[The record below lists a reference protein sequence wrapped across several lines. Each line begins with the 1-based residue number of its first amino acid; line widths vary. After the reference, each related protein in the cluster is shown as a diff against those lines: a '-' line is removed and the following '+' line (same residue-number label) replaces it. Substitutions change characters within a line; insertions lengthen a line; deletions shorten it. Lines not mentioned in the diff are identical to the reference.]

1 MCEDVGRDWQ
11 AKELC
16 GESGRPFQRPVDSR
30 VRLSTWRGVRRDE
43 SDGVGTR
50 KAPQRPAGGS
60 LLTGGEFM
68 KLVPVAACFI
78 TALFV
83 IWEAIEFASHR
94 HGAITAKVTR
104 LVASLLMFVPAG
116 FLAHSLG

>member
-1 MCEDVGRDWQ
+1 MLKVHVDGCFPVSAWEVVGLCVRHAALAVGQ
-11 AKELC
+11 ATKVVVTTFALL
-16 GESGRPFQRPVDSR
+16 GVFA
-30 VRLSTWRGVRRDE
+30 TWD
-43 SDGVGTR
+43 
-50 KAPQRPAGGS
+50 AAGGS

-83 IWEAIEFASHR
+83 IWEAIEFISHK
-94 HGAITAKVTR
+94 HGDVAAKVTR

>member
-1 MCEDVGRDWQ
+1 MLKVHVGGCFPVSAWEVVD
-11 AKELC
+11 LC
-16 GESGRPFQRPVDSR
+16 
-30 VRLSTWRGVRRDE
+30 VRHAALAVAQVTKVVVTTFALLGVLATWDAAE
-43 SDGVGTR
+43 
-50 KAPQRPAGGS
+50 GS

-68 KLVPVAACFI
+68 KLVPVAACLI

-83 IWEAIEFASHR
+83 IWEAIEFASNR
-94 HGAITAKVTR
+94 RGAITAKVTR

>member
-1 MCEDVGRDWQ
+1 MLKVHVDDCFPVSAWEVVNLCVRHAALAVGQ
-11 AKELC
+11 AAKVVITTFALL
-16 GESGRPFQRPVDSR
+16 GVFA
-30 VRLSTWRGVRRDE
+30 TWDAAE
-43 SDGVGTR
+43 
-50 KAPQRPAGGS
+50 GS

-68 KLVPVAACFI
+68 KLVPVAACSVA
-78 TALFV
+78 ALFV
-83 IWEAIEFASHR
+83 IWEAIELAFHR

>member
-1 MCEDVGRDWQ
+1 MLKVHVDGCFPVSAWEVV
-11 AKELC
+11 ELC
-16 GESGRPFQRPVDSR
+16 ARHAALAVGQATKVVVTTFALLGVFA
-30 VRLSTWRGVRRDE
+30 TWDAAE
-43 SDGVGTR
+43 
-50 KAPQRPAGGS
+50 GS

-68 KLVPVAACFI
+68 KIVPVAACFV

-83 IWEAIEFASHR
+83 IWETIEFISHR
-94 HGAITAKVTR
+94 HGAIAAKVTR

>member
-1 MCEDVGRDWQ
+1 MLKVHVDGCFPVSAWEVV
-11 AKELC
+11 ELC
-16 GESGRPFQRPVDSR
+16 ARHAALAVGQAAKVVVTTFALLGVFA
-30 VRLSTWRGVRRDE
+30 TWDAAE
-43 SDGVGTR
+43 
-50 KAPQRPAGGS
+50 GS

-68 KLVPVAACFI
+68 KIVPVAACFV

-83 IWEAIEFASHR
+83 IWETIEFISHR
-94 HGAITAKVTR
+94 HGAIAAKVTR

>member
-1 MCEDVGRDWQ
+1 MVVTTFALLGVF
-11 AKELC
+11 A
-16 GESGRPFQRPVDSR
+16 
-30 VRLSTWRGVRRDE
+30 TWDATE
-43 SDGVGTR
+43 
-50 KAPQRPAGGS
+50 GS

-68 KLVPVAACFI
+68 KIVPVAACSV

-83 IWEAIEFASHR
+83 TWETIKFAYHR

-104 LVASLLMFVPAG
+104 LVASLLMLVPAG